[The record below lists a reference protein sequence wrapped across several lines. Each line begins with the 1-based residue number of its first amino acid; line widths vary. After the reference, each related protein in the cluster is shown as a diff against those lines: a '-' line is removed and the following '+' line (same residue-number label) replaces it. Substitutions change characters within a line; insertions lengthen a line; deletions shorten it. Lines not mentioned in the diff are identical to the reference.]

1 MSSVN
6 AAACFRIF
14 VLASGC
20 LCGAQGLALKAE
32 DAEVLISAAKPRI
45 SADFSQDRYMSS
57 NGRHYLSRGK
67 VFIDADRGLCWKT
80 TEPVEIAVL
89 LDGGVIETYGADGE
103 IIESDGGSLGF
114 GALASITQKL
124 ASGDIAS
131 LEKDFE
137 IGAHG
142 AKGARTFVLV
152 PKNETLA
159 NFVENI
165 AMRIE
170 NGFAS
175 EVTVFEKGGGKI
187 AISFEGAVSETG
199 SENLLRKFCG
209 AADN

>member
-1 MSSVN
+1 MNSAY

-14 VLASGC
+14 ALATGFLGC
-20 LCGAQGLALKAE
+20 SQGSAMLSE
-32 DAEVLISAAKPRI
+32 DAEVLISAAKTRI

-67 VFIDADRGLCWKT
+67 VLIDADRGLCWKT

-89 LDGGVIETYGADGE
+89 LDGGVIETYGSDGE
-103 IIESDGGSLGF
+103 IIESGGGNLGF
-114 GALASITQKL
+114 GAMASITQKL

-152 PKNETLA
+152 PKNETLG

-175 EVTVFEKGGGKI
+175 EVTVSEKGGGKI
-187 AISFEGAVSETG
+187 SISFEGAVSEDD

-209 AADN
+209 APDN